1 MRDYHRRDVVY
12 YISLLYYE
20 TYVCYKLEC
29 VSGSLPGMDGKRQSL
44 RNSFWMGE
52 GWDKDWDW

>member
-1 MRDYHRRDVVY
+1 MWDSHRRDALY

-29 VSGSLPGMDGKRQSL
+29 VSGSLPGMDGKRQI
-44 RNSFWMGE
+44 NSFWMGE